1 MTEYWY
7 NYRTNEFE
15 EFTKTPIDFHDFIP
29 QQAPAQNMLN
39 LLIETG
45 VSPEFAAL
53 RVLLLYV
60 QPGLKPDRREE
71 AR

>member
-1 MTEYWY
+1 MTKYWY
-7 NYRTNEFE
+7 NFRTNEIE
-15 EFTKTPIDFHDFIP
+15 ELAETPIDYHDFIP
-29 QQAPAQNMLN
+29 QQAAAQNMLN

-45 VSPEFAAL
+45 VSPELAAL

-60 QPGLKPDRREE
+60 QPELKPDREEE